1 MAAFDDDEEIDEP
14 EPASHRGHVS
24 VPYVTLSAILIGIGL
39 FLTLIWL
46 FDVNR
51 WCNFVGV
58 PLVAVGFLL
67 FLSPRAGLDR
77 AGAA

>member
-1 MAAFDDDEEIDEP
+1 MDTYDGDEDVEEP
-14 EPASHRGHVS
+14 EPEEHHGHVS

-39 FLTLIWL
+39 FFTLLWL
-46 FDVNR
+46 LDVNQ
-51 WCNFVGV
+51 WTYFAGV

-77 AGAA
+77 AGAV